1 MVKGLYWRWRSWI
14 HYWHGEIIIL
24 IELFKHPELP
34 RAAKILIFSLLSYIF
49 SPIDFIPDFIPL
61 IGHLD
66 DFIAIPIVLKLVTR
80 VTPIELMERVREQVA
95 ADPRSSIF
103 KSRATKIVAI
113 LIVFAW
119 IGITFL
125 FLAVIDVERYWLKLF

>member
-1 MVKGLYWRWRSWI
+1 MVKGLYRGWRGWI
-14 HYWHGEIIIL
+14 HYWHSEIIIL

-49 SPIDFIPDFIPL
+49 SPIDLIPDFIPL

-66 DFIAIPIVLKLVTR
+66 DLIAIPIVLELVKM
-80 VTPIELMERVREQVA
+80 VTPIELLERVREDVV
-95 ADPRSSIF
+95 ADPNSSMF
-103 KSRATKIVAI
+103 KSRGTKVAAL
-113 LIVFAW
+113 LIVLVW

-125 FLAVIDVERYWLKLF
+125 FLAVIDVERYWQELF